1 MYLLTTTGVVS
12 VKFRQEYFALFD
24 KQTFRKN
31 SDGTK
36 TVIEKS
42 WFNRG
47 NMIMVQGIRR
57 GDEFV
62 TKKYASSNGHQLYH
76 IDEVTAD
83 GSLVLR
89 SERATGEEEED
100 E

>member
-1 MYLLTTTGVVS
+1 M
-12 VKFRQEYFALFD
+12 FD
-24 KQTFRKN
+24 KQTFRRN
-31 SDGTK
+31 ADGTK

-76 IDEVTAD
+76 IDAIAAD

-89 SERATGEEEED
+89 SERATGEEEDD

>member
-1 MYLLTTTGVVS
+1 M
-12 VKFRQEYFALFD
+12 FD

-76 IDEVTAD
+76 IDEVAAD